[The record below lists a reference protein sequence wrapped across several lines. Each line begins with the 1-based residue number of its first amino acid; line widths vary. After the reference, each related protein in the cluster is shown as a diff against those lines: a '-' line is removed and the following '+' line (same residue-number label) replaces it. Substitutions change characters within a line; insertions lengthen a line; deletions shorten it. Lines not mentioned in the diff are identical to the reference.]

1 MGSHYVCCRKSYI
14 RDKSGRCQCP
24 LTGNYHFY
32 FGDGGWT
39 ITGRNWC
46 QCPLTGNHHFY
57 VTISLEKAIACC
69 KVSMPSNGQPSF
81 LLPRVCGQGN
91 APGMCQCPL
100 TGNHHFYMSLF
111 INLYEHEKCQ
121 CPLTGN
127 HHFYSSVTWQPATG
141 TVVCQCP
148 LTGNHHFYRQRP
160 QTDNEAFR
168 VSMPSYGQPSFLR
181 TKVAEVADYY
191 HGVNA
196 L

>member
-1 MGSHYVCCRKSYI
+1 MSIILVVAIVEASGSSMGSHYVCCRKSYI

-100 TGNHHFYMSLF
+100 TGNHHFYPTPQNILILCGF
-111 INLYEHEKCQ
+111 
-121 CPLTGN
+121 
-127 HHFYSSVTWQPATG
+127 PA
-141 TVVCQCP
+141 
-148 LTGNHHFYRQRP
+148 
-160 QTDNEAFR
+160 
-168 VSMPSYGQPSFLR
+168 SIS
-181 TKVAEVADYY
+181 EVFF
-191 HGVNA
+191 
-196 L
+196 